1 MVKSL
6 ANKVIHGMKNRD
18 ALIRTL
24 SSASVA
30 DPPTF
35 HFDAD
40 PDPTFHFDAGSDPG
54 FQIKAQNIE

>member
-1 MVKSL
+1 
-6 ANKVIHGMKNRD
+6 MKNRD
-18 ALIRTL
+18 ALIRIL

-40 PDPTFHFDAGSDPG
+40 SDPA
-54 FQIKAQNIE
+54 FHIKTQNIGKVLK